1 VSDQY
6 YEQPISTTKRLAKPL
21 FSSSPKLSEIALKA
35 FRGTVVAFDVS
46 AAWINWMG
54 APSGF
59 FATEPTTDKASPNT
73 TTEHINNN
81 NNNNDKELES
91 TTTVANTNDDTT
103 PKEEQSDVEIA
114 KAWPDDFILLSEL
127 LIVEPRL
134 SPSRF
139 MVNYNYFCESFRIV
153 SNERAL

>member
-1 VSDQY
+1 VSENYCNVNNRSQ
-6 YEQPISTTKRLAKPL
+6 RLAKPL

-73 TTEHINNN
+73 TTEENNN
-81 NNNNDKELES
+81 NNNNNNNKDKESES

-103 PKEEQSDVEIA
+103 EQSDVEIA
-114 KAWPDDFILLSEL
+114 KAWPDDFILLSDL

-139 MVNYNYFCESFRIV
+139 MVNYNYFVRVFE
-153 SNERAL
+153 